1 MIKWRD
7 ISIFIL
13 FILLMTGC
21 KSQNNKIA
29 ADILLLSET
38 KTLTDEQYSLT
49 NRSNEQDS
57 ILNSLLNNNIRED
70 IDSYMNLFISE
81 YTMGSIKIEACDI
94 PFIQT
99 TEGAE
104 IKRYSKN
111 DNVIR
116 YRIIYYGEMSKKEEN
131 YYLLDD
137 YMYCTGMTEIYG
149 GSITLTD
156 AETLYRQFGEGIMI
170 GKDFYQNKAN
180 ADDYMLTE
188 NEEGFLNKEELQS
201 LFSRSVNYTSS

>member
-201 LFSRSVNYTSS
+201 LFSRSANYTSS

>member
-1 MIKWRD
+1 
-7 ISIFIL
+7 
-13 FILLMTGC
+13 MTGC

-201 LFSRSVNYTSS
+201 LFSRSANYTSS